1 MEALSFQEYILSLD
15 IASLPRVLKVCSGVY
30 FQGSVYEMSGREC
43 CLSTGDLMKITGLR
57 LQKVTCEDPETGLAT
72 ELPLNFKGHFQPS
85 RDKLSYTSLK
95 KLARTR
101 PAGLQDMPFSFTS
114 AVDLTVDGQVI
125 PKGQPIS
132 LLSVARHEG
141 QEFANC
147 TTTGQDGQH
156 LLCLPFSLQGQFY
169 ECSRQQSY
177 TLSQVLQSEA
187 LRGQHLKCS
196 ALGRHSLL
204 LCPVYEVQAIMH
216 MRKEVVKIPSTLEVD
231 VEDVTEESQHIHF
244 IKLLM
249 LSEVLGLEG
258 AFPMQ
263 AEILEGPEYP
273 PIFENDWIPRLQ
285 KGQKIQIHGKSCAWR
300 ILASSS
306 KGRRGSRH
314 FLLSSTYQGKF
325 RRRPREFP
333 TVFDL
338 TASLE
343 KGKCLRVVVTK
354 DCESPEE
361 DLPSLSMG
369 DRLEVLHLAKTQ
381 VCRQAEHKSI
391 DVLLCSRS
399 SGEDEE
405 SEQLM
410 LPLHLEGGFVEEVS
424 DSRRYSLPEIVEQ
437 LQLPCEVKV
446 ATKDSS
452 LANDVLGSFSALRL
466 EAQITEPFLVT
477 SLCEA
482 PSVSFQIPPQW
493 LDMAVFF
500 TEEPAPPQTPLTDR
514 SKVEELTESFY
525 YHLLKLMPSN
535 EAPPPRPPKRRD
547 VRDKAGTQLSGTNEV
562 TEKPKPLPPLSKSK
576 CTPEESGPLSPK
588 PRNVRSPSIVRSS
601 PNEYS
606 PHQIGSQM
614 ASKPKKPFKEVRD
627 ANVSDDSDHDYELI
641 EDDLT
646 KTIDK
651 MQKAVLHY

>member
-1 MEALSFQEYILSLD
+1 MEPLSFQQYILSLD

-30 FQGSVYEMSGREC
+30 FQGSVYEMGGREC
-43 CLSTGDLMKITGLR
+43 CLSTGDLVKITGLR
-57 LQKVTCEDPETGLAT
+57 LQKITCEDPETGQAT

-85 RDKLSYTSLK
+85 RDKLSYMSLR
-95 KLARTR
+95 KLARSR
-101 PAGLQDMPFSFTS
+101 PAGLQDMPFAFAS
-114 AVDLTVDGQVI
+114 AVDLTVDGQFI

-147 TTTGQDGQH
+147 TTTGQDGQRSF
-156 LLCLPFSLQGQFY
+156 CLPFSFQGQFC
-169 ECSRQQSY
+169 ECSKQPSY
-177 TLSQVLQSEA
+177 TLSQVLESEA
-187 LRGQHLKCS
+187 LRGQRLKCS

-204 LCPVYEVQAIMH
+204 LCPMYEVQAIMH

-244 IKLLM
+244 IKPLM

-263 AEILEGPEYP
+263 AEILEGPENP

-285 KGQKIQIHGKSCAWR
+285 KGQKIQIHGKCCAWR

-338 TASLE
+338 TTSLGM
-343 KGKCLRVVVTK
+343 GKCLRVVVTK
-354 DCESPEE
+354 DCESAEE

-369 DRLEVLHLAKTQ
+369 DRLEVLQLAKTQ
-381 VCRQAEHKSI
+381 VRRQAEHKSI

-405 SEQLM
+405 SEELM

-446 ATKDSS
+446 TTKDSS

-493 LDMAVFF
+493 LDMALFF

-535 EAPPPRPPKRRD
+535 EAPPPRPPKRKEF
-547 VRDKAGTQLSGTNEV
+547 RDKAGTQLPGAKEV

-576 CTPEESGPLSPK
+576 GIPEESVPPSSK
-588 PRNVRSPSIVRSS
+588 PRNARSRPIVRSS

-606 PHQIGSQM
+606 LHHTGSQM
-614 ASKPKKPFKEVRD
+614 APKPTKPFKEARD
-627 ANVSDDSDHDYELI
+627 ANVSEDSDHDYELI
-641 EDDLT
+641 DEDLI

>member
-1 MEALSFQEYILSLD
+1 MEPLSFQEYILSLD

-30 FQGSVYEMSGREC
+30 FQGSVYEVGGREC
-43 CLSTGDLMKITGLR
+43 CLSTGDLIKITGLH
-57 LQKVTCEDPETGLAT
+57 LQKITCEDPETGQAT

-85 RDKLSYTSLK
+85 RDKLSYMSLK
-95 KLARTR
+95 KLVRSR
-101 PAGLQDMPFSFTS
+101 PAGLQDMPFAFAS
-114 AVDLTVDGQVI
+114 AVDLTVDGQFI

-147 TTTGQDGQH
+147 TTMGKDGQH
-156 LLCLPFSLQGQFY
+156 LLCLPFSFQGQFC
-169 ECSRQQSY
+169 ECSGQPSY
-177 TLSQVLQSEA
+177 TLSQVLESEA
-187 LRGQHLKCS
+187 MRGQRLKCS
-196 ALGRHSLL
+196 ALSRHSLL

-231 VEDVTEESQHIHF
+231 VEDVTEESQHTHF
-244 IKLLM
+244 IKPLM
-249 LSEVLGLEG
+249 LSEVLRLEG

-273 PIFENDWIPRLQ
+273 PIFENDWIPHLQ

-314 FLLSSTYQGKF
+314 FLLSNTYQGKF

-338 TASLE
+338 TTSLGM
-343 KGKCLRVVVTK
+343 GKCLRVVVTK
-354 DCESPEE
+354 DCESTEE

-381 VCRQAEHKSI
+381 VRRQAEHKSI
-391 DVLLCSRS
+391 EVLLCSRS

-410 LPLHLEGGFVEEVS
+410 LPLDLEGGFVEEVS

-446 ATKDSS
+446 TTKDSS
-452 LANDVLGSFSALRL
+452 LANDILGSFSALRL
-466 EAQITEPFLVT
+466 EARITEPFLVT

-493 LDMAVFF
+493 LDMALFF
-500 TEEPAPPQTPLTDR
+500 TEEPAPPQTALTDR

-535 EAPPPRPPKRRD
+535 EAPPPRPPKRKD
-547 VRDKAGTQLSGTNEV
+547 FRDKAGTQLSGAKEV

-576 CTPEESGPLSPK
+576 RTPEESVPPSPK
-588 PRNVRSPSIVRSS
+588 PRNARSRPIVRSS

-606 PHQIGSQM
+606 PHRIGSQM
-614 ASKPKKPFKEVRD
+614 VPKPTKPFKEARD
-627 ANVSDDSDHDYELI
+627 ANVSDGSDHDYELI
-641 EDDLT
+641 DDI
-646 KTIDK
+646 KTTDK

>member
-1 MEALSFQEYILSLD
+1 MEPLSFQEYILSLD

-30 FQGSVYEMSGREC
+30 FQGSVYEVSGREC
-43 CLSTGDLMKITGLR
+43 CLSTGDLMKITGLC
-57 LQKVTCEDPETGLAT
+57 LQKVTCMDPKTGQAT

-95 KLARTR
+95 KLAWTR

-114 AVDLTVDGQVI
+114 AVDLTVDGRVI

-147 TTTGQDGQH
+147 TTMGQDGQH

-169 ECSRQQSY
+169 ECTGQQSY

-187 LRGQHLKCS
+187 LRGQRLKCS
-196 ALGRHSLL
+196 ALSRHSLL
-204 LCPVYEVQAIMH
+204 LCPVYEVEAVMH

-244 IKLLM
+244 IKPLM

-258 AFPMQ
+258 AFPLQ
-263 AEILEGPEYP
+263 AEILEGPAYP
-273 PIFENDWIPRLQ
+273 PIFENDWISCLQ

-306 KGRRGSRH
+306 KGRKGFRH

-338 TASLE
+338 TASLG
-343 KGKCLRVVVTK
+343 KGECLRVVVTK

-369 DRLEVLHLAKTQ
+369 DRLEVLYLTKTQ
-381 VCRQAEHKSI
+381 VCRQAEYRSI

-424 DSRRYSLPEIVEQ
+424 DSRRYSLSEIVEQ

-452 LANDVLGSFSALRL
+452 LANDVLGSFSAVRL
-466 EAQITEPFLVT
+466 EARITETFLVT

-493 LDMAVFF
+493 LDMTLFF
-500 TEEPAPPQTPLTDR
+500 TEEPASPQTPLTDM

-535 EAPPPRPPKRRD
+535 EAPPPRPPKRRNS
-547 VRDKAGTQLSGTNEV
+547 RDKAGTQLSGAKEV

-576 CTPEESGPLSPK
+576 CTPEESMPPSYK
-588 PRNVRSPSIVRSS
+588 PRNARSPSAVRSS

-614 ASKPKKPFKEVRD
+614 APKPKKPFKEATD
-627 ANVSDDSDHDYELI
+627 ANVSDGSDHDYELI
-641 EDDLT
+641 DDELK
-646 KTIDK
+646 KTIDR

>member
-1 MEALSFQEYILSLD
+1 MEPLSFQQYILSLD

-30 FQGSVYEMSGREC
+30 FQGSVYEMGGREC
-43 CLSTGDLMKITGLR
+43 CLSTGDLIKITGLR
-57 LQKVTCEDPETGLAT
+57 LQKITCEDPETGQAT
-72 ELPLNFKGHFQPS
+72 ELPLNFTGHFQPS
-85 RDKLSYTSLK
+85 RDKLSYMSLK
-95 KLARTR
+95 KLARSR
-101 PAGLQDMPFSFTS
+101 PAGLQDMPFTFAS
-114 AVDLTVDGQVI
+114 AVDLTVDGQFI

-147 TTTGQDGQH
+147 TTTGQNGQRSF
-156 LLCLPFSLQGQFY
+156 CLPFSFQGQFC
-169 ECSRQQSY
+169 ECSGQPSY
-177 TLSQVLQSEA
+177 TLSQVLESGA
-187 LRGQHLKCS
+187 LRGQRLKCS

-244 IKLLM
+244 IKPLM

-263 AEILEGPEYP
+263 AEILEGPENL

-285 KGQKIQIHGKSCAWR
+285 KGQKIQIHGKCCAWR

-338 TASLE
+338 TTSLGM
-343 KGKCLRVVVTK
+343 GKCLRVVVTK
-354 DCESPEE
+354 DCESTEE

-381 VCRQAEHKSI
+381 VRRQAEHKSI
-391 DVLLCSRS
+391 NVLLCSRN

-405 SEQLM
+405 SEELM

-446 ATKDSS
+446 TTKDSS

-466 EAQITEPFLVT
+466 EARITEPFLVT

-493 LDMAVFF
+493 LDMALFF

-535 EAPPPRPPKRRD
+535 EAPPPRPPKRKEF
-547 VRDKAGTQLSGTNEV
+547 RDKAGTQLPGAKEV
-562 TEKPKPLPPLSKSK
+562 TEKPKM
-576 CTPEESGPLSPK
+576 
-588 PRNVRSPSIVRSS
+588 
-601 PNEYS
+601 
-606 PHQIGSQM
+606 QM
-614 ASKPKKPFKEVRD
+614 SAR
-627 ANVSDDSDHDYELI
+627 I
-641 EDDLT
+641 LT
-646 KTIDK
+646 MTMK
-651 MQKAVLHY
+651 

>member
-1 MEALSFQEYILSLD
+1 MEPLSFQEYIVSLD
-15 IASLPRVLKVCSGVY
+15 IASLPRVLKICSGVY
-30 FQGSVYEMSGREC
+30 FQGEAWGSSC
-43 CLSTGDLMKITGLR
+43 CL
-57 LQKVTCEDPETGLAT
+57 
-72 ELPLNFKGHFQPS
+72 NFLIHLTRQSSSAPAGHFQPS
-85 RDKLSYTSLK
+85 RDQPSHMSLK
-95 KLARTR
+95 TFARTR

-125 PKGQPIS
+125 PQGQPIS

-147 TTTGQDGQH
+147 TTMGQDGQH
-156 LLCLPFSLQGQFY
+156 LLCFPFSLQGQFY
-169 ECSRQQSY
+169 ECSGQQNY

-187 LRGQHLKCS
+187 LRGQRLNCS
-196 ALGRHSLL
+196 ALGRRSLL
-204 LCPVYEVQAIMH
+204 LCPVYEVQGIMH

-244 IKLLM
+244 IKPLM
-249 LSEVLGLEG
+249 LSEVLGLER
-258 AFPMQ
+258 AFPVE

-273 PIFENDWIPRLQ
+273 PIFENDWIPHLQ
-285 KGQKIQIHGKSCAWR
+285 KGQKIQIHGKSCDWR

-306 KGRRGSRH
+306 KGRKGSRH

-333 TVFDL
+333 TVLDL
-338 TASLE
+338 TASLG

-354 DCESPEE
+354 DCESTEE

-369 DRLEVLHLAKTQ
+369 DRLEVLHLAKTH

-399 SGEDEE
+399 SGEDEDEE

-424 DSRRYSLPEIVEQ
+424 DSRRYSLPEIVEK

-452 LANDVLGSFSALRL
+452 LANDILGSFSALRL

-477 SLCEA
+477 SLCEE

-493 LDMAVFF
+493 LDMTLFF
-500 TEEPAPPQTPLTDR
+500 TEEPAPSQTPLTDR

-535 EAPPPRPPKRRD
+535 EAPPPRPHTVLPELQPFVFKIH
-547 VRDKAGTQLSGTNEV
+547 LI
-562 TEKPKPLPPLSKSK
+562 PLPISHCPL
-576 CTPEESGPLSPK
+576 CP
-588 PRNVRSPSIVRSS
+588 S
-601 PNEYS
+601 PNAHPRS
-606 PHQIGSQM
+606 LCRCPPSLG
-614 ASKPKKPFKEVRD
+614 V
-627 ANVSDDSDHDYELI
+627 
-641 EDDLT
+641 
-646 KTIDK
+646 
-651 MQKAVLHY
+651 

>member
-1 MEALSFQEYILSLD
+1 MEPLSFQEYILSLD

-30 FQGSVYEMSGREC
+30 FQGSVYEVSGSEC

-101 PAGLQDMPFSFTS
+101 PAGLQNMPFSFTS

-132 LLSVARHEG
+132 LLSVTRHEG

-169 ECSRQQSY
+169 ECSGQQSY
-177 TLSQVLQSEA
+177 TLSQVLQLEA
-187 LRGQHLKCS
+187 LRGQYLKCS

-244 IKLLM
+244 IKPLM

-325 RRRPREFP
+325 RRRPQEFP

-338 TASLE
+338 TASLG

-381 VCRQAEHKSI
+381 VCRHAEHKSI
-391 DVLLCSRS
+391 DVLVCSRS
-399 SGEDEE
+399 NGEDEE

-410 LPLHLEGGFVEEVS
+410 LPLHLEGSFVEEVS

-437 LQLPCEVKV
+437 LQLPCDVKV

-466 EAQITEPFLVT
+466 EARITEPFLVT

-493 LDMAVFF
+493 LNMALFF

-525 YHLLKLMPSN
+525 YHLLKLMPSS

-547 VRDKAGTQLSGTNEV
+547 VRDKAGTQLSGAKEV
-562 TEKPKPLPPLSKSK
+562 TEKPK
-576 CTPEESGPLSPK
+576 
-588 PRNVRSPSIVRSS
+588 VRVCVCVCVCVCSAFTA
-601 PNEYS
+601 
-606 PHQIGSQM
+606 SQT
-614 ASKPKKPFKEVRD
+614 
-627 ANVSDDSDHDYELI
+627 DSAGQQS
-641 EDDLT
+641 T
-646 KTIDK
+646 
-651 MQKAVLHY
+651 